1 MQMRGAPRLDTTTDE
16 AGSVQ
21 AGARKARY
29 LSAVLL
35 ARIYE
40 AFPLTCPNCASE
52 MRIIAF
58 VTALA

>member
-1 MQMRGAPRLDTTTDE
+1 
-16 AGSVQ
+16 VQ
-21 AGARKARY
+21 AGARQARCPW
-29 LSAVLL
+29 AVLL

-40 AFPLTCPNCASE
+40 TFPVTCPHCASE